1 MSILYKCNLQQ
12 EFKKKENG
20 FTKRED
26 LHRLTLISHELRR
39 ESLSFCVQTK
49 GKITIVLD
57 STFL

>member
-1 MSILYKCNLQQ
+1 MIYNRRW
-12 EFKKKENG
+12 KKKKMDLQ
-20 FTKRED
+20 KRED

-39 ESLSFCVQTK
+39 ESLSFCVQTR